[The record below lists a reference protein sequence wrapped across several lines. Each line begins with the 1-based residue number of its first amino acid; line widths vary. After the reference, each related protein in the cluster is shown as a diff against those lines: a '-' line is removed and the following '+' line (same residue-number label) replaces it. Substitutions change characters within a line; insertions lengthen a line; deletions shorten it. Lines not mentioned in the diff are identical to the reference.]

1 MKKIEKII
9 NLIIFIVSMYL
20 LHWANKTTSHKNLL
34 IMLLSMSAILY
45 VLFRYTKK

>member
-1 MKKIEKII
+1 MRTMEKIF
-9 NLIIFIVSMYL
+9 NLIIFIISIYI

-34 IMLLSMSAILY
+34 IMLLAMSAILY